1 MAAIVSYFLDWKLS
15 KTIPR
20 YLISVPCLMFT
31 YTLMLQLYFFPKGV
45 EKALLYLE
53 KEELPAHW
61 DKALFMGLELLPS
74 ADEDSQDTDLDV
86 SKKKSVML
94 HLEIL

>member
-1 MAAIVSYFLDWKLS
+1 
-15 KTIPR
+15 
-20 YLISVPCLMFT
+20 
-31 YTLMLQLYFFPKGV
+31 MLQLYFFFSKGV

-61 DKALFMGLELLPS
+61 DKALFMGLELPS

-86 SKKKSVML
+86 SKKIQLCFIQKYYNVHIIDKAYIVL
-94 HLEIL
+94 LFK

>member
-1 MAAIVSYFLDWKLS
+1 MFQDLFIFLYFS
-15 KTIPR
+15 F
-20 YLISVPCLMFT
+20 ISF
-31 YTLMLQLYFFPKGV
+31 FFPKGV

-86 SKKKSVML
+86 CK
-94 HLEIL
+94 HLNSASY

>member
-1 MAAIVSYFLDWKLS
+1 MNEKNIL
-15 KTIPR
+15 I
-20 YLISVPCLMFT
+20 YLINISCFKIYLF
-31 YTLMLQLYFFPKGV
+31 YYILTLFLFFFLSPKGV

-86 SKKKSVML
+86 CK
-94 HLEIL
+94 HLNSASY

>member
-1 MAAIVSYFLDWKLS
+1 
-15 KTIPR
+15 
-20 YLISVPCLMFT
+20 MFQD
-31 YTLMLQLYFFPKGV
+31 LFILLYFSFISFFFLSPKGV

-86 SKKKSVML
+86 CK
-94 HLEIL
+94 HLNSASY